1 MIHFHN
7 LSLTE
12 TNPATAGSNNSSN
25 SPSNLAS
32 FETAL
37 SDAISTTFKQFGI
50 DPSSVNISITPESSG
65 SNPAP
70 ATSTA
75 PPSNSPATDSSPAP
89 YDPFLQAASNK
100 SIPGA
105 TTTTAPA
112 SSSAPATSAA
122 TSNAAPVSGTP
133 ANATAASNN
142 ADPTQAFDDAYWA
155 QQPSAVQA
163 LRNMQPEQRAAA
175 AHSLAAEGYTID
187 VPIMVWGW
195 DPSITTDLRQ
205 SFGYTW
211 VPSAL
216 QNPVETMPGNAALP
230 GMTAYNPNQPP
241 AGSIPV

>member
-1 MIHFHN
+1 MIHFRN
-7 LSLTE
+7 LSLME
-12 TNPATAGSNNSSN
+12 TNPAATGSSSTSN

-32 FETAL
+32 FESAL
-37 SDAISTTFKQFGI
+37 SDAISATFKQFGI
-50 DPSSVNISITPESSG
+50 DPSSVNISITPESAG
-65 SNPAP
+65 SNSAPPTSTTPAGSSP
-70 ATSTA
+70 ATS
-75 PPSNSPATDSSPAP
+75 SSPAP
-89 YDPFLQAASNK
+89 YDPFLQAASNNI
-100 SIPGA
+100 IPAA
-105 TTTTAPA
+105 TTTPTPVSSGAPA
-112 SSSAPATSAA
+112 ASAA
-122 TSNAAPVSGTP
+122 AANQVPVNGTP
-133 ANATAASNN
+133 ANDTAAGNN

-216 QNPVETMPGNAALP
+216 QNPVESMPGNAPLP

>member
-1 MIHFHN
+1 M
-7 LSLTE
+7 
-12 TNPATAGSNNSSN
+12 
-25 SPSNLAS
+25 
-32 FETAL
+32 
-37 SDAISTTFKQFGI
+37 
-50 DPSSVNISITPESSG
+50 
-65 SNPAP
+65 
-70 ATSTA
+70 
-75 PPSNSPATDSSPAP
+75 
-89 YDPFLQAASNK
+89 
-100 SIPGA
+100 
-105 TTTTAPA
+105 
-112 SSSAPATSAA
+112 
-122 TSNAAPVSGTP
+122 SGTP